1 MRIDFDRIVPKYRSS
16 EIQKI
21 ASIVTDN
28 TQVDF
33 FLEECEKYGILWGS
47 LERPTEYNP
56 RNHYPNGILF
66 RFVLFDYRHCE
77 DGAVELA
84 FEPFDTP
91 YFPRDDDILLT
102 DLLVDDEIEVS
113 SEPPIPLDLSS
124 LFREVLK

>member
-1 MRIDFDRIVPKYRSS
+1 MRIDFDRIVPKYRNS

-28 TQVDF
+28 THVDF
-33 FLEECEKYGILWGS
+33 FLEECERYGILWGS

-56 RNHYPNGILF
+56 LDDYPNDIFFRFILF
-66 RFVLFDYRHCE
+66 DHRYCE
-77 DGAVELA
+77 DGVVKLV
-84 FEPFDTP
+84 FESFDTP
-91 YFPRDDDILLT
+91 HFPRDDDIQLAN
-102 DLLVDDEIEVS
+102 LLVDDEIGVS